1 MIITVASF
9 KGGVGKTTTAI
20 HLAAFLQHQG
30 ETLLI
35 DADPN
40 RSASSWA
47 QRGQLPFEVV
57 DEWRSPARMRRFD
70 YVVIDTR
77 ARPAH
82 DDLALLTD
90 TCDLLVL
97 PTTPDVLALDAL
109 TLTLEY
115 LHAVGATRYRI
126 LLTVI
131 PPKPNRDGEKTRM
144 LLTEARLP
152 LFATGIRRFSVY
164 QKAAQAGVPVY
175 GVKDPRAW
183 EGWYDYQRVGAE
195 VLHSFGIT
203 MSGMQDGSG
212 RDANARGNDQKTE

>member
-20 HLAAFLQHQG
+20 HLAAFLQGQG

-47 QRGQLPFEVV
+47 KRGQLPFEVV
-57 DEWRSPARMRRFD
+57 DEWRSPSRMRHFD

-115 LHAVGATRYRI
+115 LNAVGATRYRI

-131 PPKPNRDGEKTRM
+131 PPKPNRDGEKVRA
-144 LLTEARLP
+144 LLSEANMP
-152 LFATGIRRFSVY
+152 LFETGIRRFSVY

-175 GVKDPRAW
+175 GVKDPRAMESW
-183 EGWYDYQRVGAE
+183 QDYAQVGAE
-195 VLHSFGIT
+195 LLRQFGIIAK
-203 MSGMQDGSG
+203 DGVMEGG
-212 RDANARGNDQKTE
+212 RDAIAHDNDQKTH

>member
-20 HLAAFLQHQG
+20 HLAAFLQTQG

-40 RSASSWA
+40 RSATGWA
-47 QRGQLPFEVV
+47 KRGSLPFEVV
-57 DEWRSPARMRRFD
+57 DEWRSPTRIRQFD

-82 DDLALLTD
+82 EDLALLTD
-90 TCDLLVL
+90 GCDLLVL

-115 LHAVGATRYRI
+115 LQAVGANRYRI
-126 LLTVI
+126 LITVI
-131 PPKPNRDGEKTRM
+131 PPKPSREGDRVRT
-144 LLTEARLP
+144 LLESAQLP
-152 LFATGIRRFSVY
+152 VFATGIRRLSAY
-164 QKAAQAGVPVY
+164 QKAAQAGVPIY
-175 GVKDPRAW
+175 ATKDPRAA
-183 EGWYDYQRVGAE
+183 EGWQDYQAMGE
-195 VLHSFGIT
+195 ELLGHFGIPT
-203 MSGMQDGSG
+203 TLKPSISQ
-212 RDANARGNDQKTE
+212 NPETPQP